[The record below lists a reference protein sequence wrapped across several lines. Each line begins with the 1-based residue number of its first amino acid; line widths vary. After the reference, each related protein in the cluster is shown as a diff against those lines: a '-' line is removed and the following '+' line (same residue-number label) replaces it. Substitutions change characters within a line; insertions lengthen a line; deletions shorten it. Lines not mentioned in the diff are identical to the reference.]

1 MRAMTSESVI
11 LQRTSAL
18 DALFKGYQGPAFTIR
33 LWDGWEWRS
42 PSAGEAVCTIVL
54 HSPEALETLTER
66 ASEITLGEAFLS
78 KKIDVEGDLF
88 CAIDIVE
95 YAFQRPR
102 GQLQRVYETM
112 TGVLSGI
119 NEWRKAGRM
128 HSEERDK
135 ASISYHYDQSA
146 DFYRPWL
153 GPSLAYSSAYFQS
166 DSDSVDAAQA
176 NKLDLIC
183 RKLRLQPGERFL
195 DVGCGWGSLVL
206 HAASRY
212 GVHAS
217 GITLSHEQEAVAAD
231 RVGKA
236 LLTQSCDIELLDY
249 RKALERFPLFD
260 KIASVG
266 MFEHVG
272 LKNLPLYFRTV
283 FNLLKPG
290 GVFLNS
296 GITRAPISRCGGKSF
311 LNTAIVP
318 FLRNVLHISRPHGS
332 SFIDRHVFPDSELV
346 TLPQVLQTAE
356 GAGFEIRDVE
366 SLREHYEMT
375 LRGWVKELQRNADQL
390 LAHVSEK
397 TYRIWLLYMAGS
409 AAAFRRGDISVYQV
423 LLSRADESGNSHLP
437 LTREDW
443 YKPVSPDGRMV
454 AA

>member
-1 MRAMTSESVI
+1 MRAMTSESVES
-11 LQRTSAL
+11 QRNSAL
-18 DALFKGYQGPAFTIR
+18 NALFKGYEGLAFAVR
-33 LWDGWEWRS
+33 LWDGWRWRS
-42 PSAGEAVCTIVL
+42 AVAGEPVCTIVL
-54 HSPEALETLTER
+54 HSPDALTTLTER

-88 CAIDIVE
+88 SAFDIVK
-95 YAFQRPR
+95 YVFQRPR

-112 TGVLSGI
+112 AGVLSGI
-119 NEWRKAGRM
+119 SQWRKAGKI
-128 HSEERDK
+128 HSEKRDK

-166 DSDSVDAAQA
+166 EADGVDAAQA

-183 RKLRLQPGERFL
+183 RKLRLQSGERFL

-212 GVHAS
+212 GVHAN
-217 GITLSHEQEAVAAD
+217 GITLSHEQEAVATD
-231 RVGKA
+231 RIEKA
-236 LLTQSCDIELLDY
+236 LLKQNCDIELLDY

-272 LKNLPLYFRTV
+272 LKNLPLYFQTI

-296 GITRAPISRCGGKSF
+296 GITRAPVSHGSKSF
-311 LNTAIVP
+311 LTTAIVP
-318 FLRNVLHISRPHGS
+318 FLRNVLHLTRPHGS
-332 SFIDRHVFPDSELV
+332 SFIDRHVFPDGELV
-346 TLPQVLQTAE
+346 TLPQVLQAAE
-356 GAGFEIRDVE
+356 GAGFEVRDVE

-409 AAAFRRGDISVYQV
+409 AAAFRRGDISSYQV
-423 LLSRADESGNSHLP
+423 LLSRADDTGNSHLP

-443 YKPVSPDGRMV
+443 YKPRSPDGRMV